1 MRSMI
6 NKLSSPSILHRDL
19 HKSLEDRIISIVVIF
34 VLIEVRFNRTSHS
47 FYAHK
52 SIIITNYP
60 TIFKTSLINISIM
73 TGKNN
78 VTKNHRGDIP
88 SLPKS
93 WLVYQ
98 PSTWKSS
105 PLASSLSYCCV
116 LPKRKV

>member
-1 MRSMI
+1 
-6 NKLSSPSILHRDL
+6 
-19 HKSLEDRIISIVVIF
+19 
-34 VLIEVRFNRTSHS
+34 
-47 FYAHK
+47 
-52 SIIITNYP
+52 
-60 TIFKTSLINISIM
+60 M

-105 PLASSLSYCCV
+105 PLASSRSYCCV